1 MAQYDESYGDE
12 NSDGDGCHTVNAG
25 ALLPEYILLGAAGL
39 MVLWNLFREKDE
51 LVVLGIGLF
60 AAVAS
65 GIVSVALLSQQSIS
79 VFLGAFTVDG
89 FTHLFRLI
97 GAGTA
102 ILVLLSAA
110 RESTIPAGRR
120 AEYYAL
126 ILVAATAIQILAGA
140 SELMTV
146 FVALELLSIT
156 SFVLVGFSKENVRS
170 SEAALKF
177 FLFGVA
183 SIGVLLYGFSILFG
197 MAGTTELA
205 PLAREFVA
213 RSMSPLVWVAFMLV
227 LAGFGFKI
235 LMAPFHMWGP
245 DVYEGAGTPVTT
257 FLAIGSKAAGFAVL
271 LRVLLTVFGSQMTE
285 WVVLVGILSA
295 LTMTIGNV
303 LALGQKNIKRML
315 AYSSIAHG
323 GYLLVGMAGG
333 ISALGIPG
341 LLYYLLGYVFVT
353 GGAFLTVIA
362 VSRHT
367 GSDVIDDYAGLSER
381 APVLAASLT
390 IFFLSLI
397 GIPPLV
403 GFFGK
408 YLLFGAAIEQNLF
421 WLAGIAVVNSVIS
434 VGYYIPVVR
443 TMYLLPPQEKT
454 PIVASRHL
462 VGAILAT
469 LILALLL
476 GVYPEPFIGMVKNAA
491 TALARVS

>member
-1 MAQYDESYGDE
+1 M
-12 NSDGDGCHTVNAG
+12 NAA
-25 ALLPEYILLGAAGL
+25 ALLPEYILLGAGGL
-39 MVLWNLFREKDE
+39 MFLWNLLREKDE
-51 LVVLGIGLF
+51 LVVLAIGLV
-60 AAVAS
+60 AAVISAT
-65 GIVSVALLSQQSIS
+65 VSIFLMSSQSIT
-79 VFLGAFTVDG
+79 VFSGAITLDG
-89 FTHLFRLI
+89 YTHFFRLI
-97 GAGTA
+97 GPGTA
-102 ILVLLSAA
+102 ILILLAA
-110 RESTIPAGRR
+110 AKDPTIPVGRR
-120 AEYYAL
+120 PEYYSL
-126 ILVAATAIQILAGA
+126 ILVAATTIQILAGA

-156 SFVLVGFSKENVRS
+156 SFVLVGFSKESVQS
-170 SEAALKF
+170 AEAALKF

-197 MAGTTELA
+197 IAGTTELV
-205 PLAREFVA
+205 PLATALMA
-213 RSMSPLVWVAFMLV
+213 RSMSPLIWVAFILV

-271 LRVLLTVFGSQMTE
+271 IRVLFTVFGSQLSE

-323 GYLLVGMAGG
+323 GYLLVGVASGV
-333 ISALGIPG
+333 STLGLSG

-362 VSRHT
+362 VSRHI
-367 GSDVIDDYAGLSER
+367 GSDAIDDYAGLSER
-381 APVLAASLT
+381 APVLAAALA

-408 YLLFGAAIEQNLF
+408 YLLFGAAIEQKLY

-443 TMYLLPPQEKT
+443 TMVLLPAREKT

-469 LILALLL
+469 LVLALVL
-476 GVYPEPFIGMVKNAA
+476 GVFPEPFLQI
-491 TALARVS
+491 VSGNLHSAPK